1 MHNAMIAAC
10 RRTAGL
16 TAGLLLGAGLAG
28 GVLLTPGTAL
38 AGPVV
43 ANTVVATAT
52 AVTGTTQTPGDHG
65 TALDVQVSVTPASGT
80 VWPAGTVK
88 VSDGSRGCQLT
99 LVQDGSKAAGVGDC
113 HIYGLDAGTYT
124 LTATYEGS
132 SSFGSSASN
141 PASVTIGAAPVF
153 YADSPSLTAVSG
165 QRYSYTFGAKGIPA
179 PGYVLGAGSPGWLH
193 IDSRSGAVWGTA
205 PGWVTSFSYSV
216 TASNGAGS
224 ATAGPYLVQVTRPHA
239 AIATQL
245 SCTPKV
251 YAGRQGSCTLSVTNA
266 GRFSA
271 PDVTAAISLPA
282 QLRAR
287 YCGQFWAHQGCRIS
301 GNTASE
307 NLGPL
312 RPGQTR
318 TLTVVFTA
326 KSGPGR
332 WGWQHKHTI
341 KVKVTGFAVSGG
353 GFGGSGAPA
362 ARSYSAAYVTI
373 VPQGWWWAF

>member
-38 AGPVV
+38 ADT
-43 ANTVVATAT
+43 AIATTT
-52 AVTGTTQTPGDHG
+52 AITGTTQAPGHHG
-65 TALDVQVSVTPASGT
+65 TALDVRVSVTPASGA
-80 VWPAGTVK
+80 VWPSGTVK
-88 VSDGSRGCQLT
+88 VSDGSGGCQLT

-113 HIYGLDAGTYT
+113 TIHGLAAGAYT
-124 LTATYEGS
+124 LTASYAGS
-132 SSFGSSASN
+132 SSFGASASN
-141 PASVTIGAAPVF
+141 PASVAIGAAPVF

-165 QRYSYTFGAKGIPA
+165 QRYSYTFGAKGDPA
-179 PGYVLGAGSPGWLH
+179 PSYALGPGSPGWLH
-193 IDSRSGAVWGTA
+193 IDAQNGTVWGTA
-205 PGWVTSFSYSV
+205 PGRVTSFSYSV
-216 TASNGAGS
+216 TASNAVGS
-224 ATAGPYLVQVTRPHA
+224 ATAGPYQVHVTRHHA

-271 PDVTAAISLPA
+271 PDVTAAISLPS

-287 YCGQFWAHQGCRIS
+287 FCGQFWAHQGCRIS

-307 NLGPL
+307 NLGSL
-312 RPGQTR
+312 RPGQTK
-318 TLTVVFTA
+318 TLSVIFTA
-326 KSGPGR
+326 KSGPGL

-341 KVKVTGFAVSGG
+341 KVKVIGFATTGG
-353 GFGGSGAPA
+353 VFGGPG
-362 ARSYSAAYVTI
+362 ARSFSAAFVTI

>member
-1 MHNAMIAAC
+1 MH
-10 RRTAGL
+10 
-16 TAGLLLGAGLAG
+16 
-28 GVLLTPGTAL
+28 
-38 AGPVV
+38 
-43 ANTVVATAT
+43 
-52 AVTGTTQTPGDHG
+52 
-65 TALDVQVSVTPASGT
+65 
-80 VWPAGTVK
+80 K

-113 HIYGLDAGTYT
+113 HIYGLDYGTYT

-141 PASVTIGAAPVF
+141 PAPVTIGA
-153 YADSPSLTAVSG
+153 
-165 QRYSYTFGAKGIPA
+165 
-179 PGYVLGAGSPGWLH
+179 
-193 IDSRSGAVWGTA
+193 
-205 PGWVTSFSYSV
+205 
-216 TASNGAGS
+216 
-224 ATAGPYLVQVTRPHA
+224 TRPHA

-266 GRFSA
+266 SRFSA
-271 PDVTAAISLPA
+271 PDVTAAVSLPS

-287 YCGQFWAHQGCRIS
+287 FCGQFWAHQGCRIG
-301 GNTASE
+301 GNTAAE
-307 NLGPL
+307 NLGRL

-341 KVKVTGFAVSGG
+341 KVKVTGFAIAGG
-353 GFGGSGAPA
+353 GFGGPG
-362 ARSYSAAYVTI
+362 ARSFSIAHVTI
-373 VPQGWWWAF
+373 VPPGWWWAF